1 MKAKKKLDIISLELQ
16 FFLNCR
22 IKFRNSLIF
31 FFYDFFFR
39 SDEEIEY
46 GWWNILC
53 NNVRISIIRNV
64 ISGANE

>member
-1 MKAKKKLDIISLELQ
+1 MSLELQ

-31 FFYDFFFR
+31 SFTIFLR

-46 GWWNILC
+46 GWWNISF

-64 ISGANE
+64 ISGENE